1 RCPPPAGSRRPAASS
16 PRGARPSAWASPRA
30 RWEPWSHP
38 PRGSCGLDLD
48 AARARLLGLR
58 ETHREHAVAVLRL
71 GLVARQAAR
80 DAHDAAELA
89 RAPLAAVICRVPAR
103 LREDPLAAHGA
114 RIVLHVDVDRFG
126 GHPRQIGLT

>member
-71 GLVARQAAR
+71 GLVAFQAAR

-89 RAPLAAVICRVPAR
+89 RTPLAPVIRGLPAG
-103 LREDPLAAHGA
+103 LRKGPLAPQGKSV
-114 RIVLHVDVDRFG
+114 VLDLDADLVGRHS
-126 GHPRQIGLT
+126 RQLG